1 MPTPAAPLHAPAP
14 SAGNPIR
21 RALAALTLITAVV
34 AAAACGS
41 SQASTSGGGSSAVE
55 KPDLTVAVVPA
66 ISAAGLYIAQQRG
79 YFTAARLHVKI
90 VPVAS
95 GVDAIPNLVNGSV
108 DVDEGQWAAD
118 LAAEASGAVKL
129 RALAAASAGG
139 PGVQEIVVPARSPIR
154 TVAQL
159 RGATIA
165 VNALNGL
172 AVLAT
177 VIMLASNGVPPG
189 SVHFAVF
196 SFPQMGAALAG
207 HKVEAAF
214 IAEPSLSAA
223 ETGHGVQPLFDVDQ
237 GPTHNIPISG
247 YVTTKA
253 WAAKYPRTAAAFTAA
268 LERGQRVAG
277 TDRAAVEQ
285 ALIPAL
291 HITTTTAAMMALGTF
306 PLSVNSIALQ
316 RVADLMQQHGL
327 LPTSVNAKTL
337 VGELITR

>member
-1 MPTPAAPLHAPAP
+1 M
-14 SAGNPIR
+14 
-21 RALAALTLITAVV
+21 V
-34 AAAACGS
+34 AAVAACGNTR
-41 SQASTSGGGSSAVE
+41 ASTSGGSSAVE

-79 YFTAARLHVKI
+79 YFTAAGLHVKI

-118 LAAEASGAVKL
+118 LSAQAKGVAQL
-129 RALAAASAGG
+129 YALAAASAGG
-139 PGVQEIVVPARSPIR
+139 PGVQEIVVPSGSPIR

-159 RGATIA
+159 RGMTIA

-177 VIMLASNGVPPG
+177 VIMLASNGVPPS

-196 SFPQMGAALAG
+196 SFPQMGVALAG
-207 HKVEAAF
+207 HKVDAAF

-223 ETGHGVQPLFDVDQ
+223 ETGDGVQALFDVDQ

-247 YVTTKA
+247 YVVTKA
-253 WAAKYPRTAAAFTAA
+253 WARKYPRTAAAFTAA

-277 TDRAAVEQ
+277 TDRAVVER

-291 HITTTTAAMMALGTF
+291 HITRTTAAMMALGTF

-316 RVADLMQQHGL
+316 RVADLMQQNGL
-327 LPTSVNAKTL
+327 LPKSVNAKTL